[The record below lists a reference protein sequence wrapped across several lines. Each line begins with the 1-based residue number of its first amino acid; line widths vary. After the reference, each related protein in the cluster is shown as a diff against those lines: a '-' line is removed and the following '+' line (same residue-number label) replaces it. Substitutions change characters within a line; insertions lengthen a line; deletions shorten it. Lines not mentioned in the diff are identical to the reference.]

1 MTLCLNGHTI
11 TVKDGADYTYYVT
24 RSHIL
29 NIVDCQGSGVINGG
43 STAAS
48 KRAGVKVESYGTFNL
63 YAGTIKGFGSGV
75 AVQKSAT
82 FKMYGGA
89 ITGNHSDS
97 AGGGVAVQ
105 KNGSFEMYGGSI
117 AGNSAATYGGGV
129 YDNVAYVTLY
139 GGSITGNTA
148 GTQGGGIYNTA
159 KADDSV
165 YDTRDK
171 KITLYPTRGSR
182 ITVTGNTVNGAANN
196 LATTQCIVLDR
207 EYGTSTTLLSTGSKI
222 GVTVLEPANDKD
234 VATIN
239 SKSNHYNTGAM
250 VNDIPCFTLDDDND
264 GQMELGANSGG
275 ATYIHLTIYHK
286 HTLCNLDSASHD
298 ISVAGHSGECGGEID
313 FKEWTD
319 YEAQKDYG
327 SATFASGGGYVRAT
341 NWLPR
346 TGNWYLSKDVTLEE
360 KLEANGSD
368 KQLNLCFNGH
378 TAAREDMG

>member
-1 MTLCLNGHTI
+1 METDERRHTI

-24 RSHIL
+24 SSHIL

-63 YAGTIKGFGSGV
+63 YDGTIKGFGSGV

-82 FKMYGGA
+82 FKMYGVA
-89 ITGNHSDS
+89 ITGNHSDDV
-97 AGGGVAVQ
+97 GGGVAVQ

-207 EYGTSTTLLSTGSKI
+207 EYGTSTTLLSTGSRI

-239 SKSNHYNTGAM
+239 SKSNQYKTGAM
-250 VNDIPCFTLDDDND
+250 VNDIPRFTLDDDND

-275 ATYIHLTIYHK
+275 AT
-286 HTLCNLDSASHD
+286 
-298 ISVAGHSGECGGEID
+298 
-313 FKEWTD
+313 
-319 YEAQKDYG
+319 
-327 SATFASGGGYVRAT
+327 
-341 NWLPR
+341 
-346 TGNWYLSKDVTLEE
+346 
-360 KLEANGSD
+360 
-368 KQLNLCFNGH
+368 
-378 TAAREDMG
+378 